1 MLYSPDPLGAKPP
14 RGGRFHSSDTNRR
27 DVFPQRHTRKVH
39 TARARFIAI
48 PAVPLV
54 VIIAPPSAEWA
65 TLWMS
70 LAGAVVG
77 VAGRLAWNFVTRR
90 RRLA

>member
-1 MLYSPDPLGAKPP
+1 M
-14 RGGRFHSSDTNRR
+14 
-27 DVFPQRHTRKVH
+27 
-39 TARARFIAI
+39 
-48 PAVPLV
+48 PLV